1 MGILDYIH
9 TRNATLGAVPAPV
22 AIHTSMCRSEPTTLA
37 LRDNALSASGDVT
50 DARSGAILLR
60 VKTSKFTLHERKS
73 IVDIHDKTLFT
84 IVDESMMD
92 SLLPTS
98 VGKMVG
104 RTYVGHDENGKEV
117 FKVHKNLSVGSNLTI
132 NFVQNGQVRHLI
144 LVGDV
149 WSGNSN
155 IRLDDGTPVAHID
168 RHVSPSGSNA
178 PGASATIPVTAEHLP
193 VGGNPSSAMSNTTT
207 TSVAPTTGTASS
219 VAGAPTAAAPVSP
232 TGAHVT
238 PVSPNDKHIYYLSV
252 APGVDLSLMAVVAL
266 CLNDRINE
274 SDSND
279 GML

>member
-9 TRNATLGAVPAPV
+9 TRNAALGAVSAPV
-22 AIHTSMCRSEPTTLA
+22 GVHTSMCRSEPTTLA
-37 LRDNALSASGDVT
+37 LRDNALSASGEVT
-50 DARSGAILLR
+50 DAKSGAILLR
-60 VKTSKFTLHERKS
+60 VKTSRFTLHERKS
-73 IVDIHDKTLFT
+73 IVDAHDKTLFT

-92 SLLPTS
+92 SMLPTS

-117 FKVHKNLSVGSNLTI
+117 FKVHKNFSVGSKLAI

-155 IRLDDGTPVAHID
+155 IRLEDGTPVAHID
-168 RHVSPSGSNA
+168 RHVTPSGSNA
-178 PGASATIPVTAEHLP
+178 PGASTARPETAEYLP
-193 VGGNPSSAMSNTTT
+193 VGGVPAGALSNTTT
-207 TSVAPTTGTASS
+207 TPVAPTMGAVSS
-219 VAGAPTAAAPVSP
+219 VASAPTAAAPVAP
-232 TGAHVT
+232 TGAHAT
-238 PVSPNDKHIYYLSV
+238 TVSPTDKHIYYLSV

-266 CLNDRINE
+266 CLNDGITE
-274 SDSND
+274 SDTND